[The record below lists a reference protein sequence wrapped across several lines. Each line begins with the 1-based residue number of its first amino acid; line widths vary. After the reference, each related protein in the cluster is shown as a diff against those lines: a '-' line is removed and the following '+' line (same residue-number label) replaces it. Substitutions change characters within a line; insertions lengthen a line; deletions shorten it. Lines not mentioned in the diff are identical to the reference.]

1 MIGSMKSGLKSLWVR
16 FWLRRSKFS
25 GRYGDLQKLYATRD
39 PWNLLSDKEQFRFEA
54 VNDIVRN
61 MAPACQSLLELG
73 CGEGIQTRKLLEVS
87 RQVTGV
93 DVSDLAIARARQDV
107 PGGEFYVGKAEDV
120 SKMFAGRRFDL
131 VTACEVLYYSDD
143 IGTAIRGVQEVTDQ
157 LLVTSYA
164 ARAAHMR
171 EHFSD
176 ADWDRLPDIACADTV
191 WECYRWLRPKD
202 AQYFDAQ

>member
-1 MIGSMKSGLKSLWVR
+1 MIAALKSSVKSLWVR

-39 PWNLLSDKEQFRFEA
+39 PWNLLSEKEQFRFVA
-54 VNDIVRN
+54 VNDIVLTI
-61 MAPACQSLLELG
+61 APGCQLLLELG
-73 CGEGIQTRKLLEVS
+73 CGEGYQTRKLLEVS

-93 DVSDLAIARARQDV
+93 DVSELAIARAKQAL
-107 PGGEFYVGKAEDV
+107 PEAEFHVGRAEDV
-120 SKMFAGRRFDL
+120 GQLFAGRRFDL

-143 IGTAIRGVQEVTDQ
+143 IATAIRGVQEITDQ

-171 EHFSD
+171 EHFSGTG
-176 ADWDRLPDIACADTV
+176 WRRLPDIAYDDAV
-191 WECYRWLRPKD
+191 WECYLWQRV
-202 AQYFDAQ
+202 